1 MASNAKPRQLGGAAG
16 AKVGIGADTG
26 LTPTSWRAQLIAAR
40 FELTLESA
48 SIVAALALGGA
59 S

>member
-1 MASNAKPRQLGGAAG
+1 MASNAKPRPHGGATG
-16 AKVGIGADTG
+16 AAVGTDAASRF
-26 LTPTSWRAQLIAAR
+26 TPTSWRAQLIAAR